1 MDGVVFDG
9 AGADDGAKGGAP
21 GAHGDARESGSTG
34 DAVSACGACDVL
46 ARFCDAFFG
55 DDHACDVLAR
65 FCYSDAFVGDDAC
78 DADGGAH
85 AC

>member
-46 ARFCDAFFG
+46 ARFC
-55 DDHACDVLAR
+55 
-65 FCYSDAFVGDDAC
+65 YSDAFVGDDAC

-85 AC
+85 A